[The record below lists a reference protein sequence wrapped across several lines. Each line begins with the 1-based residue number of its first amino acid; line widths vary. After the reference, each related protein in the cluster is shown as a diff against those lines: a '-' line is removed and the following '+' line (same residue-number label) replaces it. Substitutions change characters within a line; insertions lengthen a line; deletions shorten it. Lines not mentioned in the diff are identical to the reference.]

1 MPQASWEV
9 ARVDAPDAALPRGG
23 EFGPV
28 RALITND
35 DGVDSE
41 GLQILAEAAVAA
53 GLEVMVVAPSWDS
66 SGASAS
72 LTAVAENGRVVAE
85 RGTLPD
91 GGPALAIHG
100 PPSFIVRAAVYGAF
114 GPPPEVVL
122 CGINRGV
129 NVGRAIL
136 HSGTVGAALTA
147 ATFNRRALAISA
159 EVGDPPN
166 WSAAAST
173 VGPAIG
179 WLVRAPAGSVLNV
192 NVPECGPGAVQD
204 VAATRLA
211 ATGVVQANVS
221 DRNDGFVPVTFG
233 DGLSEG
239 LPGTDAAALCDGMV
253 SVSAIRPVCDDEQLD
268 LAALVLSGPG
278 SPANR
283 LDRLDERR
291 REKDRAGRQ

>member
-1 MPQASWEV
+1 
-9 ARVDAPDAALPRGG
+9 VDTHDLAQPLDPESGA
-23 EFGPV
+23 V
-28 RALITND
+28 RALVTND

-53 GLEVMVVAPSWDS
+53 GFDVMVVAPCWDS

-72 LTAVAENGRVVAE
+72 LTAVAEDGRVVAE

-91 GGPALAIHG
+91 GGPVLAVHG
-100 PPSFIVRAAVYGAF
+100 PPSFIVRAAAYGAF
-114 GPPPEVVL
+114 GPPPDIVL
-122 CGINRGV
+122 CGINRGM

-166 WSAAAST
+166 WSAAAAMT
-173 VGPAIG
+173 GPAIG
-179 WLVRAPAGSVLNV
+179 WLVRATAGSVLNV
-192 NVPECGPGAVQD
+192 NVPECGPNAVPE

-211 ATGVVQANVS
+211 AAGVVQANLS

-233 DGLSEG
+233 DGLTDG
-239 LPGTDAAALCDGMV
+239 PPGTDASALSGGMV

-268 LAALVLSGPG
+268 LAALVGTGSAGDGP
-278 SPANR
+278 
-283 LDRLDERR
+283 
-291 REKDRAGRQ
+291 

>member
-1 MPQASWEV
+1 MDDHHPSQPQDGESG
-9 ARVDAPDAALPRGG
+9 AL
-23 EFGPV
+23 
-28 RALITND
+28 RALVTND
-35 DGVDSE
+35 DGVDSQ

-53 GLEVMVVAPSWDS
+53 GLDVMVVAPFWDT

-72 LTAVAENGRVVAE
+72 LTAVAEDGRVVAE

-114 GPPPEVVL
+114 GPPPDIVL
-122 CGINRGV
+122 SGINRGI

-166 WSAAAST
+166 WHAAGSMA
-173 VGPAIG
+173 GPAID

-192 NVPECGPGAVQD
+192 NVPELGPGA
-204 VAATRLA
+204 APEIAPTRLA
-211 ATGVVQANVS
+211 ATGVVQANVT
-221 DRNDGFVPVTFG
+221 DRIDGFVPVTFG
-233 DGLSEG
+233 EG
-239 LPGTDAAALCDGMV
+239 LTDGPPGTDAAALSHGFV
-253 SVSAIRPVCDDEQLD
+253 SVSAIRTVCDDEELD
-268 LAALVLSGPG
+268 LVPLLSGRIP
-278 SPANR
+278 S
-283 LDRLDERR
+283 
-291 REKDRAGRQ
+291 AGRR